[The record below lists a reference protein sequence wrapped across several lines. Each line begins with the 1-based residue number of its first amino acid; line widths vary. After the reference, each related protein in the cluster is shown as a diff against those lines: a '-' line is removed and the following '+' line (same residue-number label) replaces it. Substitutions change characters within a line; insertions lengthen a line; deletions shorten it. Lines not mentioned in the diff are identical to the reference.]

1 MEWFTVRPLVF
12 TWWNTG
18 LSPPITRIKATSDD
32 IKFVA
37 EQIAMMRRDHRF
49 TVLGLCEVQASD
61 LNIIMEK
68 VADPDLS
75 LLDFSDR
82 TGALK
87 YDTALIYDRTVLT
100 YIDKKSFVER
110 FGKRAMKLGE
120 LAMFATSEEGQA
132 IRVVVSHWPSRQT
145 VSEHESRKAE
155 LGSLLRQ
162 SLNRLSAGEVDPHI
176 VLMGD
181 YNDDPFSPSLSGHLL
196 ATRDRELARRDS
208 RFFYNPFWRCL
219 GESRFTSTP
228 ADPSVCGTH
237 YYANGNETEWFTY
250 DQIIFSS
257 AFLAD
262 GPITLDEEHTR
273 ILVSAELKG
282 RIHSK
287 SQTCDHLPVT
297 SVATLRRKS

>member
-1 MEWFTVRPLVF
+1 MEWLPIRPLVF

-18 LSPPITRIKATSDD
+18 LSPPVARLKATSDD
-32 IKFVA
+32 IEFVA
-37 EQIAMMRRDHRF
+37 AQVASMRREHRF
-49 TVLGLCEVQASD
+49 AVLGLCEVQKSD
-61 LNIIMEK
+61 LDIIMER
-68 VADPDLS
+68 VADLDLS

-82 TGALK
+82 TGMLK
-87 YDTALIYDRTVLT
+87 HDTALIYDRTALT
-100 YIDKKSFVER
+100 YIDKASFIER

-120 LAMFATSEEGQA
+120 LAIFATKEEQQA
-132 IRVVVSHWPSRQT
+132 VHVVVSHWPSRQT

-162 SLNRLSAGEVDPHI
+162 SLSRIRDVDGDSHI

-208 RFFYNPFWRCL
+208 RFLYNPFWRCL
-219 GESRFTSTP
+219 GESRSAST
-228 ADPSVCGTH
+228 ASDPSVCGTH
-237 YYANGNETEWFTY
+237 YYASGNDTEWFTY

-262 GPITLDEEHTR
+262 GPITLNEEHTR
-273 ILVSAELKG
+273 ILVSAELKS
-282 RIHSK
+282 RIHTK

-297 SVATLRRKS
+297 SAVTLRRKS